1 MKENSIERDIHLLE
15 SYAGMTHK
23 MNDNQ
28 GRPKLDQA
36 IEHILSEYKRVLKEN
51 EELNYKLH
59 SKKIALE
66 IYNRYIPKSKV
77 KEKIEKL
84 NSESYAEKLE
94 DMMNTKNYTI
104 TELVQYVLQEL
115 LDGSDTDVGSIGSE
129 N

>member
-1 MKENSIERDIHLLE
+1 M
-15 SYAGMTHK
+15 
-23 MNDNQ
+23 
-28 GRPKLDQA
+28 
-36 IEHILSEYKRVLKEN
+36 
-51 EELNYKLH
+51 H

-66 IYNRYIPKSKV
+66 IYNRYIPKSKI
-77 KEKIEKL
+77 KAKIEQL

-94 DMMNTKNYTI
+94 DMMNIKNYTI

>member
-1 MKENSIERDIHLLE
+1 MNEKEF
-15 SYAGMTHK
+15 
-23 MNDNQ
+23 
-28 GRPKLDQA
+28 
-36 IEHILSEYKRVLKEN
+36 
-51 EELNYKLH
+51 EELFGNTPFENI
-59 SKKIALE
+59 KKIQHY
-66 IYNRYIPKSKV
+66 IDKNYIPVQKV
-77 KEKIEKL
+77 KDNIEKL